1 MNPNAVSAAVLE
13 VCRREAYL
21 GGVGPLDELT
31 GGVPRG
37 GIVEIRGPE
46 SSGRA
51 ALGNALLAA
60 GTGRGEICAVV
71 DCHGEF
77 DPASAAGAGVELR
90 QVVWVRCGG
99 EARHAFQAADA
110 LAHAG
115 GFGVIVLDLCR
126 MGAREVNR
134 VPLSYWHRFRRAV
147 EGTETVLAVLTGEAQ
162 VKSCAAM
169 QIELERVEEKWAGAE
184 GFRLLR
190 GMEVGMA
197 ARKAGRRG
205 VGKLRLKVEE

>member
-1 MNPNAVSAAVLE
+1 MNPNAISAVVLE
-13 VCRREAYL
+13 VCRREVYL
-21 GGVGPLDELT
+21 SGVGPLDELS

-51 ALGNALLAA
+51 AMGNALLAA
-60 GTGRGEICAVV
+60 GTGRGEVCAVV

-77 DPASAAGAGVELR
+77 DPAGAAGAGVMLG
-90 QVVWVRCGG
+90 QIVWVRCGG

-110 LAHAG
+110 LVHAG

-134 VPLSYWHRFRRAV
+134 VPLSYWHRYRRAV
-147 EGTETVLAVLTGEAQ
+147 EGTETVLAVLTAEAQ

-169 QIELERVEEKWAGAE
+169 QVELARVGEKWVGVE

-190 GMEVGMA
+190 GMEVGVA
-197 ARKAGRRG
+197 ARKAARRG
-205 VGKLRLKVEE
+205 VGKMRLKVEE